1 MSPEYIID
9 GKFSAKS
16 DVYSYGVLL
25 LEIVSGLKNTKY
37 RITEQYHN
45 LLGHVSLFLY
55 SFSPLV
61 L

>member
-37 RITEQYHN
+37 RITEKYHS
-45 LLGHVSLFLY
+45 LLGHVSMFTY
-55 SFSPLV
+55 SFSTLA